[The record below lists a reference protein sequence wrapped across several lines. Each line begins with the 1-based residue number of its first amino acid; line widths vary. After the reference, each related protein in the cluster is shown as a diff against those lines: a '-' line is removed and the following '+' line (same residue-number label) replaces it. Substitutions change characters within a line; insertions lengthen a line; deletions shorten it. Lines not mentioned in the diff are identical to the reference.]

1 MTPPLQWKY
10 HLVRIQISY
19 TFSVSC
25 YVFAGSKKFRQKVMD
40 MKIPITY
47 FKLQG
52 LVSKRVARIKN
63 GKEEG
68 PPIQVWEEIV
78 KYVQCNKKENDIL

>member
-1 MTPPLQWKY
+1 MFL
-10 HLVRIQISY
+10 
-19 TFSVSC
+19 
-25 YVFAGSKKFRQKVMD
+25 AGTKKFRQKVMD
-40 MKIPITY
+40 MKIPVTY

-52 LVSKRVARIKN
+52 SVSKKAACIKI

-78 KYVQCNKKENDIL
+78 KYVRTYVHM

>member
-1 MTPPLQWKY
+1 ML
-10 HLVRIQISY
+10 S
-19 TFSVSC
+19 
-25 YVFAGSKKFRQKVMD
+25 GSKKFKQKIMD
-40 MKIPITY
+40 MKIPVTY

-52 LVSKRVARIKN
+52 LVSKKVAHIKN

-78 KYVQCNKKENDIL
+78 KYVQWNK